1 MEPELRGGME
11 EYNVYYIL
19 KVSLKAKLESLIII
33 ALQKAMAVYI
43 LPSHHQCL
51 QRILIFI
58 IFLKA
63 YFSLFFFKLVFV
75 IKVKNTYLIQED
87 IQEKVSIT
95 YNLTT
100 TQR

>member
-1 MEPELRGGME
+1 ME
-11 EYNVYYIL
+11 EYDVYYIL

-33 ALQKAMAVYI
+33 ALKKAMAVYI

-63 YFSLFFFKLVFV
+63 CFSLFFFFKLVFV
-75 IKVKNTYLIQED
+75 IKVKNTCLIQED

>member
-1 MEPELRGGME
+1 ME
-11 EYNVYYIL
+11 EYDVYYIL

-33 ALQKAMAVYI
+33 ALKKAMAVYI
-43 LPSHHQCL
+43 LPPHHQCL

-63 YFSLFFFKLVFV
+63 CFGLFFFKLVCV
-75 IKVKNTYLIQED
+75 IKVKNTCLIQED
-87 IQEKVSIT
+87 IQEKVNIT

>member
-1 MEPELRGGME
+1 ME

-19 KVSLKAKLESLIII
+19 KVSLKEKLESLIII
-33 ALQKAMAVYI
+33 ALKKAMAVYI
-43 LPSHHQCL
+43 LPPYHQCL

-58 IFLKA
+58 IFSKA
-63 YFSLFFFKLVFV
+63 CFSLFFFKLVFV
-75 IKVKNTYLIQED
+75 IKVKNTCLIQED